1 MNLTVSVMKVQIF
14 RVMHWRAHF
23 RFSQAA
29 MCNGLKSVGTICY
42 RAYGSR
48 SPAFHRLDH
57 IFLRGISISCEKLKC
72 ALHWTKRAGGIC
84 IITFMLTIASDRLGT
99 CTISDSLGTYL
110 TYHHFL
116 SELYNIILQKHC
128 HFFEAFTTKFNAS
141 PIRVQ
146 HTLE

>member
-1 MNLTVSVMKVQIF
+1 MKHRSGAANQKYMNKLGKTV
-14 RVMHWRAHF
+14 WAHF

-72 ALHWTKRAGGIC
+72 ARRYSAIC
-84 IITFMLTIASDRLGT
+84 SAKTIV
-99 CTISDSLGTYL
+99 
-110 TYHHFL
+110 
-116 SELYNIILQKHC
+116 
-128 HFFEAFTTKFNAS
+128 
-141 PIRVQ
+141 P
-146 HTLE
+146 